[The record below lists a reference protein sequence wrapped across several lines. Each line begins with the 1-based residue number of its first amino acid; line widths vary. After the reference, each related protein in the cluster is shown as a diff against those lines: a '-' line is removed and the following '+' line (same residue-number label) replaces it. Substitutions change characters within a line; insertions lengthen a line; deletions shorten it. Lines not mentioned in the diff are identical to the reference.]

1 MPDALPKFATRDK
14 LREHIVE
21 TTGIPLGKSTFDKMC
36 APACG
41 KGPEVAAWMGERP
54 LYDLNKGVEWA
65 LRSLLVRK

>member
-1 MPDALPKFATRDK
+1 
-14 LREHIVE
+14 
-21 TTGIPLGKSTFDKMC
+21 MC